1 MVVLEVHHRLP
12 GNVEA
17 AENGVVHPIH
27 EPGSDFIWITDQEPA
42 MKHAF
47 REVIPK
53 PEAVVGLAILAGGVF
68 DDVDAPTGVHSVV
81 PLEPVWALCWGGV
94 LSCVPC
100 RDVGG
105 GQGEEELFRVN
116 EEGSSVLG
124 LEEKAVPAWQSW
136 EPASGELGEG
146 VVAVSTGVTTV
157 EKVLESF

>member
-81 PLEPVWALCWGGV
+81 PLDL
-94 LSCVPC
+94 
-100 RDVGG
+100 R
-105 GQGEEELFRVN
+105 
-116 EEGSSVLG
+116 SVLCCCF
-124 LEEKAVPAWQSW
+124 EKRKGYVM
-136 EPASGELGEG
+136 
-146 VVAVSTGVTTV
+146 T
-157 EKVLESF
+157 